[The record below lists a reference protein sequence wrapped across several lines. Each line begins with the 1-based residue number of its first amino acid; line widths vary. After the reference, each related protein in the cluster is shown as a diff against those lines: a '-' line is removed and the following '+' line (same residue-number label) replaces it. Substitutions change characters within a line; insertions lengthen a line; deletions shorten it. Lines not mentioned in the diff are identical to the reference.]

1 MGIIPTVLRNVLD
14 ARKYT
19 RKRMKEPN
27 VSESQMKVLDGLQL
41 AYKITANSVYGQLG
55 AKTSSIYMKILA
67 ACTTSIGRKRIE
79 DAENGVK
86 EWALS
91 ENYKE
96 PDIIYGD
103 TDSVFIKFSRYDKN
117 NKLLKGDE
125 LLKHCI
131 NCGIKA
137 GEYVDD
143 KLRKPQN
150 LEYEKVFYPFI
161 LISKKRY
168 IGDKWETIKDV
179 ENNKY
184 KRTSMGIVMKRRD
197 NAPIVKY
204 VFGNIIEKI
213 LCDKDFIGA
222 LKWLDQTLKD
232 IKDGKF
238 YENYFIISKTL
249 NGYYKNPASIAHKV
263 LADRIGDRDPGNKP
277 KSSERI
283 PFMYIQVNE
292 YEQCGFK
299 NVKEKFQDGIL

>member
-1 MGIIPTVLRNVLD
+1 M
-14 ARKYT
+14 
-19 RKRMKEPN
+19 
-27 VSESQMKVLDGLQL
+27 
-41 AYKITANSVYGQLG
+41 
-55 AKTSSIYMKILA
+55 
-67 ACTTSIGRKRIE
+67 
-79 DAENGVK
+79 
-86 EWALS
+86 
-91 ENYKE
+91 
-96 PDIIYGD
+96 
-103 TDSVFIKFSRYDKN
+103 
-117 NKLLKGDE
+117 
-125 LLKHCI
+125 
-131 NCGIKA
+131 
-137 GEYVDD
+137 
-143 KLRKPQN
+143 
-150 LEYEKVFYPFI
+150 
-161 LISKKRY
+161 
-168 IGDKWETIKDV
+168 ETIKDV

-299 NVKEKFQDGIL
+299 NVKEKFQDGFYKNGRPRFKTITVQGDPKYKKRKILPGERIENPDYIKEHNLNIDYNYYITNQIMNPVKQVLDLNTNYLKETQNIFTKHIS